1 VELLFSGKTLISTG
15 ARMPAPGRSGAIIM
29 QNRAAP
35 IEDPSRETPPMSSN
49 DSTPQAPADNAA
61 GEGRPAGMSKGL
73 TSYGDAGFSLFLRK
87 AFIKGAGYTDRAL
100 DRPVIGITNTG
111 SAYNPCHGNAPQLIE
126 AVKRGILMAGGLP
139 MDFPTI
145 SIHESFTAPTSMYLR
160 NLMSIDTEELLRAQP
175 MDAVVLIGGCDKTVP
190 AQLMG
195 AASAGLPAV
204 QLITGSMLTGSHRS
218 ERVGACTDCRRY
230 WAKFRAEEI
239 DAEEVAD
246 VNNQLVASVGTC
258 SVMGTASTM
267 ACIAE
272 ALGMTVPGGAS
283 PPAVTADRMRAAE
296 QSGVLAVEAA
306 RNRLTIDKILTA
318 KAFENAMRVLLAIGG
333 STNGIVHLTA
343 IAGRMGYD
351 IDMRALDRM
360 GRETPVLLDL
370 KPSGQHYMEDFHHA
384 GGMATL
390 LRELKPL
397 LHLDALTVT
406 GRTLGEEI
414 ERAGPGFK
422 QDVVRSAANPIYREG
437 GIAVLE
443 GNLAPGGAI
452 IKQSAA
458 NPALMEHEGR
468 AVVFENAADLAAR
481 IDLPDLDVNADDIL
495 VLKNIGPKGAP
506 GMPEAGYMPIP
517 LKLAKAGVKDMVRIS
532 DGRMSGTA
540 FGTIVLHVVPESAV
554 GGPLAFVQNGDRIR
568 LSVAR
573 RELTLLVADAELARR
588 ASANPVKVPTAE
600 RGYRKLFLE
609 TVMQADKG
617 ADFDF
622 MRPAQARGSIPSR

>member
-1 VELLFSGKTLISTG
+1 MTDTFKKKPDDESAQPSGLRKS
-15 ARMPAPGRSGAIIM
+15 
-29 QNRAAP
+29 
-35 IEDPSRETPPMSSN
+35 
-49 DSTPQAPADNAA
+49 
-61 GEGRPAGMSKGL
+61 L
-73 TSYGDAGFSLFLRK
+73 TSYGDNGFSLFLRK
-87 AFIKGAGYTDRAL
+87 AFIKGAGYTDSAL
-100 DRPVIGITNTG
+100 DRPVIGIVNTG

-126 AVKRGILMAGGLP
+126 AVKRGVMLAGGLP

-145 SIHESFTAPTSMYLR
+145 SIAESFSQPTSMYLR
-160 NLMSIDTEELLRAQP
+160 NLMSIDTEEMIRAQP

-195 AASAGLPAV
+195 AASAGIPAI
-204 QLITGSMLTGSHRS
+204 QLITGSMLTGAHRG

-230 WAKFRAEEI
+230 WGRFRAEEI
-239 DAEEVAD
+239 DEAEIAA

-283 PPAVTADRMRAAE
+283 PPAVTSDRMRIAE
-296 QSGVLAVEAA
+296 LTGTQAVQMA
-306 RNRLTIDKILTA
+306 RDNLTIDKILTA
-318 KAFENAMRVLLAIGG
+318 EAFENAMRVLLAIGG

-343 IAGRMGYD
+343 IAGRMGYEVD
-351 IDMRALDRM
+351 LKALDRM
-360 GRETPVLLDL
+360 GRETPVLVDL
-370 KPSGQHYMEDFHHA
+370 KPSGAHYMEDFHKA

-397 LHLDALTVT
+397 LNLNTLTVT

-414 ERAGPGFK
+414 EAAGPAFE
-422 QDVVRSAANPIYREG
+422 QDVVRPFDRPIYPQG

-458 NPALMEHEGR
+458 NAKLMEHEGR
-468 AVVFENAADLAAR
+468 AVVFENGADLAAR
-481 IDLPDLDVNADDIL
+481 IDSDDLDVTPDDVL

-506 GMPEAGYMPIP
+506 GMPEAGYIPIP
-517 LKLAKAGVKDMVRIS
+517 RKLAVKGVKDIVRIS

-540 FGTIVLHVVPESAV
+540 FGTIVLHVTPEAAV
-554 GGPLAFVQNGDRIR
+554 GGPLAHVRTGDRIR
-568 LSVAR
+568 LSVSK
-573 RELTLLVADAELARR
+573 REVSLLISDEELAAR
-588 ASANPVKVPTAE
+588 AKDAPVTVPSAE
-600 RGYRKLFLE
+600 RGYRKLFFE
-609 TVMQADKG
+609 TVTQADKG
-617 ADFDF
+617 VDFDF
-622 MRPAQARGSIPSR
+622 LRAAKMRGVTPRR